1 MIKPD
6 GDDYYATT
14 NVYRRGTLDW
24 AWEVRLLQSPLKH
37 LRMDLDEDYGSRM
50 TEKAAKRKADRV
62 ARRMMR
68 AAESWTTRTYDAD
81 GSAP

>member
-1 MIKPD
+1 MIQPD

-24 AWEVRLLQSPLKH
+24 VWEVTLQQPWPA
-37 LRMDLDEDYGSRM
+37 RDGILDKDWGSRP

-62 ARRMMR
+62 AQRMMR
-68 AAESWTTRTYDAD
+68 AAGSWTSRTYK
-81 GSAP
+81 SEESQL

>member
-1 MIKPD
+1 MIQPD

-14 NVYRRGTLDW
+14 HVYRRGTLDW

-37 LRMDLDEDYGSRM
+37 RQMDLDEDYGSRM

-62 ARRMMR
+62 AQRMMR
-68 AAESWTTRTYDAD
+68 AAASWSSRTYKAEE
-81 GSAP
+81 SRP